1 MMGYSDLLLNTSLD
15 PQQHDLVSKI
25 GQHIRRTK
33 SLVAS
38 LISFAKPGYATMG
51 PVDMNTIVRTAVK
64 LSQPQWKTQNVE
76 LRTVLQP
83 ELPSILGD
91 SSQLLQ
97 ICVQLLN
104 SAIHALSRQG
114 RSVLMVTAEHKD
126 GVVTIH
132 IFDAGTPLSTT
143 EAKTAL
149 TENGARNS
157 TQPISGLDLSA
168 CQGILQQH
176 RGRLAWQEDGSSA
189 TSIRVELPVMAP
201 ATRKSSAPTGS
212 PTWEPRPSA

>member
-1 MMGYSDLLLNTSLD
+1 
-15 PQQHDLVSKI
+15 
-25 GQHIRRTK
+25 
-33 SLVAS
+33 
-38 LISFAKPGYATMG
+38 MG

-83 ELPSILGD
+83 ELPSVLGD

-114 RSVLMVTAEHKD
+114 RSVLMITVEHKD

-132 IFDAGTPLSTT
+132 IFDLDGPL
-143 EAKTAL
+143 ATAESHAAPSESGV
-149 TENGARNS
+149 TKP

-176 RGRLAWQEDGSSA
+176 RGRLSWQQDGSSA

-201 ATRKSSAPTGS
+201 AARKSSAPTGS
-212 PTWEPRPSA
+212 PAWEPRPSA